1 MKTIGIDVSNEPT
14 ASFIANNLTVRIR
27 KLRWMGMEDEAKEL
41 ERELKTVSTTEVD
54 TVLGA
59 PRNTD

>member
-1 MKTIGIDVSNEPT
+1 MKTFGIDVSTAPT
-14 ASFIANNLTVRIR
+14 ARFIANDLTVRIR

-41 ERELKTVSTTEVD
+41 EQELKSSPVTETD
-54 TVLGA
+54 SVLAA

>member
-1 MKTIGIDVSNEPT
+1 MKTIGIDISNAAT
-14 ASFIANNLTVRIR
+14 ASFIANDLTGRIR

-41 ERELKTVSTTEVD
+41 ERELKAVPTTEID

>member
-1 MKTIGIDVSNEPT
+1 MKTIGIDVSNAPT
-14 ASFIANNLTVRIR
+14 ASFIANDLTVRIR

-41 ERELKTVSTTEVD
+41 EQELKSSPVTEID
-54 TVLGA
+54 SVLAA

>member
-1 MKTIGIDVSNEPT
+1 MKTIGIDVSNAQT
-14 ASFIANNLTVRIR
+14 ASFIANDLTVRIR
-27 KLRWMGMEDEAKEL
+27 KLRWMGMEDEAKAL
-41 ERELKTVSTTEVD
+41 ERELKAVPTTEID